1 MWHVRKSIHME
12 TEVNEMNDLDTLALA
27 VMIPLACYATYKIG
41 YWTGRRDGVQ
51 SSLEKLREIML
62 IIKKIGEELHARQN
76 GQV

>member
-1 MWHVRKSIHME
+1 ME
-12 TEVNEMNDLDTLALA
+12 TEVNEMNDLDTFALA
-27 VMIPLACYATYKIG
+27 VMIPLSYYVMYKIG
-41 YWTGRRDGVQ
+41 YWNGRRDGVQ